1 MNSLEKFFL
10 VFFISFVGYLLY
22 RKNHNLY
29 NEKILFYN
37 CFDRT
42 TQTKLLPIT
51 EQEYTILKNNN
62 YPKNLT
68 CTKAKYTRYYVKLLK
83 GPYKK

>member
-1 MNSLEKFFL
+1 MNSLEKFLL

-22 RKNHNLY
+22 RENHNLY

-42 TQTKLLPIT
+42 TQTKLFPIT
-51 EQEYTILKNNN
+51 KREYIVLKNNN
-62 YPKNLT
+62 YPENLT
-68 CTKAKYTRYYVKLLK
+68 CTQAKYTRYYVKLLK